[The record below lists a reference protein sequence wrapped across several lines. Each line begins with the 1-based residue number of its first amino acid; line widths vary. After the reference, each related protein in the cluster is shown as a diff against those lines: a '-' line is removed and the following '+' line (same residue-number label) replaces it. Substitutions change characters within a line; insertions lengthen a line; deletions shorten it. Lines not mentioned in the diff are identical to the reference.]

1 MGKMEQEEKVER
13 VRERERGRKRAREIY
28 VQRERVMGK
37 EEDMYVHKEKFRGK
51 EKETDRTRI
60 RRHLN
65 IATVQNRIFKIK
77 KLAFRINER
86 TKLIGYIRF
95 NRRKLLCNSLVQT
108 FIKVIIYD
116 IFVNISA

>member
-1 MGKMEQEEKVER
+1 
-13 VRERERGRKRAREIY
+13 
-28 VQRERVMGK
+28 MGK
-37 EEDMYVHKEKFRGK
+37 EEDMYVYKEKFRGK

-108 FIKVIIYD
+108 FIKIIIYD